1 MIIDVNLEIVKF
13 LNVEYLANFV
23 TCTCPIRVKGGREG
37 PLVTRDQCFQ
47 RFFHISGHVLASLA
61 HIMTGTRGVDI
72 GPKIVIDHSSY

>member
-1 MIIDVNLEIVKF
+1 MIIDVYLEILKF

-37 PLVTRDQCFQ
+37 PRVIREHCSR

-61 HIMTGTRGVDI
+61 HIMTETRGVAI
-72 GPKIVIDHSSY
+72 GLEIAIDHSSY